1 MTRKAIALL
10 LLVSLYAALAHA
22 QQPTITIRMGTLAP
36 AGSLWHD
43 ALMQLR
49 DKWRKI
55 SNGRVNVIIFAG
67 GVQGDEP
74 EMVRKMRN
82 RQLQSVALS
91 GAGMAGIEP
100 GVACLQIPMMLQS
113 YEELDYVR
121 DRMAPKLEKMI
132 EARNFVVLNWGDA
145 GWVHFFCDAQAK
157 RLDDIRKLKL
167 FTWAGD
173 NDILDLWR
181 ANGFHAVPLPATD
194 IIMGLKTGLIDV
206 VPTVPLYALSSQF
219 FPLAKYMINVKW
231 APLVGAT
238 VIRKDVWETIPAD
251 IRDEMMKAGRE
262 TGDIMRA
269 SIRKMGDD
277 AVSVMQKKG
286 LVLVS
291 ADPATVE
298 DWRQQAEKVYPNL
311 RGKTVPADLFDE
323 ARRLRDEY
331 RARPAGASK
340 SAAKKG
346 RP

>member
-1 MTRKAIALL
+1 MTRKVIAF
-10 LLVSLYAALAHA
+10 LLVVVLYGPLAFA

-43 ALMQLR
+43 ALLQLR
-49 DKWRKI
+49 DKWRAI
-55 SNGRVNVIIFAG
+55 SNGKVNVIIFAG

-82 RQLQSVALS
+82 RQLQAVALS

-100 GVACLQIPMMLQS
+100 GVACMQIPMMLQS
-113 YEELDYVR
+113 NEELDYVR
-121 DRMAPKLEKMI
+121 DRVAPRLEKMI
-132 EARNFVVLNWGDA
+132 DARNYVVLNWGDA
-145 GWVHFFCDAQAK
+145 GWVHFFCKTEAR

-173 NDILDLWR
+173 NDVLELWR

-194 IIMGLKTGLIDV
+194 IIMGLKTGLIEV

-238 VIRKDVWETIPAD
+238 VIRKDVRETMPAD
-251 IRDEMMKAGRE
+251 IRDQMMKAGRE
-262 TGDIMRA
+262 AGDSMRA
-269 SIRKMGDD
+269 GIRKMGDD
-277 AVSVMQKKG
+277 SVAVMQKKG
-286 LVLVS
+286 LVVVP

-298 DWRQQAEKVYPNL
+298 DWRQQAEKVYPSL
-311 RGKTVPADLFDE
+311 RGRTVPADLFDE
-323 ARRLRDEY
+323 VRKLRDEY
-331 RARPAGASK
+331 RARPAGGV
-340 SAAKKG
+340 KKG